1 MAKKIS
7 FPNGFDAWQ
16 ETHFVVV
23 ENILHAASLQNGNF
37 AENEINERGQGGLWI
52 MARALTDWFELKFK
66 GENWGIKREYFDELE
81 KMFDSL
87 YEGKTFSDWCAK
99 NGVEY

>member
-7 FPNGFDAWQ
+7 FPNGFDNWA

-23 ENILHAASLQNGNF
+23 ENILHALSLENGNF

-52 MARALTDWFELKFK
+52 MARTLTDWFELKFK